1 MLKKW
6 YFLRFLWTKER
17 IYMLYLIPTPIN
29 EQGLQT
35 LPAQVVDIVRHLDI
49 FLVERAR
56 SARRFIQSCKPV
68 KPIGE
73 LTIAEFEQDGSLG
86 PAEEILRHALASNRD
101 VGILSEAGC
110 PGIADP
116 GAAAV
121 SWAHRA
127 GMPVTP
133 LVGPSSILLALM
145 ASGCNGQAF
154 CFHGYLSPKK
164 PALGKDLRKLE
175 QTMRQLGST
184 QLFMETPYRSQMVV
198 DTALEVLQP
207 DTTFGMAK
215 NLTCAEQHIVVLP
228 IRTWR
233 TRAALTLD
241 KAPAIFMIGNQTL

>member
-1 MLKKW
+1 
-6 YFLRFLWTKER
+6 
-17 IYMLYLIPTPIN
+17 MLYLIPTPVTLH
-29 EQGLQT
+29 GLET
-35 LPAQVVDIVRHLDI
+35 LPVQVVEIVRHLDI

-56 SARRFIQSCKPV
+56 TARRFVQSCKPL
-68 KPIGE
+68 KPIDE
-73 LTIAEFEQDGSLG
+73 LIIAEFEQDGSLG
-86 PAEEILRHALASNRD
+86 PTEEILRQALANNRD

-110 PGIADP
+110 PGVADP

-164 PALGKDLRKLE
+164 PELGKDLRKLE
-175 QTMRQLGST
+175 QTMRQQGST

-198 DTALEVLQP
+198 DTALDVLQP

-215 NLTCAEQHIVVLP
+215 NLTGAEQQIVVLP
-228 IRTWR
+228 VKTWR
-233 TRAALTLD
+233 TRVPLMMD
-241 KAPAIFMIGNQTL
+241 KAPAIFIIGNRTL